1 VPYGGVG
8 SSVAVSVTV
17 PGLGVSSVVVAA
29 PLDDGA
35 GPAGGRSVSLVC
47 GLGVVYV
54 VVVVDEVV
62 YVLDGVLLVG
72 IGGRAGGSEES
83 SDVLMTAKISTPSSR
98 TAAAPAVKI
107 VAGRLTQWS
116 GSWSAGTPE
125 C

>member
-1 VPYGGVG
+1 VPE
-8 SSVAVSVTV
+8 
-17 PGLGVSSVVVAA
+17 LGVSWVVVTS
-29 PLDDGA
+29 LGGA
-35 GPAGGRSVSLVC
+35 GAGAGRFSSVVC

-72 IGGRAGGSEES
+72 IGGTAGGWEES
-83 SDVLMTAKISTPSSR
+83 SEVLMTAKISTASSR
-98 TAAAPAVKI
+98 TAAAAAVKI

-116 GSWSAGTPE
+116 GSWSAGTRE